1 MKGFLLYTFK
11 FSLKYILIKKKKT
24 AYEKKKQLP
33 PCACVRFIFISA
45 QTISWKEQ
53 SVALLFVQESQRR
66 TLFAAKYK
74 SERDV
79 DEVIWMYMV
88 EKPWKISLLK

>member
-11 FSLKYILIKKKKT
+11 FSLKYILIKKKT

-33 PCACVRFIFISA
+33 PRACVRFIFISA
-45 QTISWKEQ
+45 QTINWKEQ

-66 TLFAAKYK
+66 TLFAATYK

>member
-1 MKGFLLYTFK
+1 MR
-11 FSLKYILIKKKKT
+11 
-24 AYEKKKQLP
+24 KKKQLP
-33 PCACVRFIFISA
+33 PRACVRFIFISA

-66 TLFAAKYK
+66 TLFAATYK